1 MEKVV
6 LDYSLQGS
14 ALFLL
19 HTRENFMLI
28 TKKWMI
34 RKKQKQYKVYLELK
48 CFFYDI
54 TLARPQL

>member
-1 MEKVV
+1 MSSFKHFMEKVV

-34 RKKQKQYKVYLELK
+34 RKKQKQ
-48 CFFYDI
+48 
-54 TLARPQL
+54 